1 MPFVTEAAWR
11 SLASHLAEPG
21 AEALIVAPYPQADAA
36 WLDGAAEAEA
46 QTVIDVV
53 RAVRNI
59 RAERSVEPARFV
71 EAYVIA
77 DGGPRR
83 ALDGRRDL
91 VEALARARPL
101 HIVSQP
107 SEAPHEAVATAVLE
121 GAQVVL
127 PMAGLFDL
135 ESERQR
141 LSKLLA
147 ASQAEVERLAGRLAN
162 EEFLAKAPAAVV
174 QREQEKLT
182 AAQAQAAGLR
192 QRLHELG

>member
-1 MPFVTEAAWR
+1 MPYVTEAAWR
-11 SLASHLAEPG
+11 NLAPHLAEPG
-21 AEALIVAPYPQADAA
+21 AEALIIAPFPQADAG
-36 WLDGAAEAEA
+36 WLDDKSEA
-46 QTVIDVV
+46 QAGAVIDVI
-53 RAVRNI
+53 RAIRNI
-59 RAERSVEPARFV
+59 RSERSVEPARFV

-77 DGGPRR
+77 EGDSRR
-83 ALDGRRDL
+83 AVDGSRDL

-141 LSKLLA
+141 LGKLLA
-147 ASQAEVERLAGRLAN
+147 ASQAEAERLEGRLAN
-162 EEFLAKAPAAVV
+162 AQFLAKAPAAVV
-174 QREQEKLT
+174 QREKDKLA
-182 AAQAQAAGLR
+182 AAQAQSAGLR
-192 QRLHELG
+192 QRLQELG